1 MLPTVI
7 SSKRIPYPAFG
18 VERIYLLVLIPSR
31 ALETPLLGSAGH
43 SSMGESPGLILGDE
57 QLQRGLLEIMR
68 KTLGQLRLIM
78 LVTV

>member
-1 MLPTVI
+1 
-7 SSKRIPYPAFG
+7 
-18 VERIYLLVLIPSR
+18 
-31 ALETPLLGSAGH
+31 
-43 SSMGESPGLILGDE
+43 MGESPGLILGDE